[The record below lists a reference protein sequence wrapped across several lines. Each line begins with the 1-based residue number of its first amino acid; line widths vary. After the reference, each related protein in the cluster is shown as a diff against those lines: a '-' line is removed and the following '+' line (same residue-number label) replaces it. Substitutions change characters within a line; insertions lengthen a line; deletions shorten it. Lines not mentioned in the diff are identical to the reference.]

1 MALGYMIRMGDKTTC
16 GGQVLDGHRRFIIEG
31 MPRAREGDPVSCGV
45 TGQVYQIVGG
55 VETFTDDGRL
65 VAGNLDSVSSCPCR
79 AGLLPSCNFSYQ
91 SSKGLGASGAGRTAS
106 SAAPSAARQGY
117 TSGSACQTSAASAAM
132 ADSTPRTDTEI
143 AEPGFY
149 IVPNSM
155 SRSALEA
162 ALFDK
167 PSLETLAMFRALN
180 PGQGSIKGGSMII
193 LSDPRNQTCTR
204 EEALLMEAAATV
216 NEALK
221 PLSDEEA
228 DFMVRHYGEISTFL
242 AHSAAAVGV
251 GEAMFSRNL
260 NNVKTSLE
268 NVQKLHWDA
277 FARDGKL
284 NSTQFLA
291 ERARVL
297 ADLDINLS
305 PLTRKAI
312 GFPVHPKLKTAL
324 GLSSRSL
331 VHHWRKAGVGP
342 IPGYA
347 THIERVSRTA
357 KIVQA
362 AGWVGIPISGGASYL
377 KVKDVCMAGSEQ
389 ACTKVKYTEAGG
401 FSVGTA
407 AGIATGYV
415 MAKGAAAAICV
426 ALGVPTVGV
435 APIACGIIAVGAAS
449 FAAGASGSLGGAAIG
464 ELIYEATQ

>member
-117 TSGSACQTSAASAAM
+117 TSGSASQTSAASAAM

-204 EEALLMEAAATV
+204 EEALLMEAAAIV

-221 PLSDEEA
+221 PLNEDEA
-228 DFMVRHYGEISTFL
+228 DFMARHHDEISTFL

-260 NNVKTSLE
+260 NNVKTNLE
-268 NVQKLHWDA
+268 EIQ
-277 FARDGKL
+277 
-284 NSTQFLA
+284 
-291 ERARVL
+291 
-297 ADLDINLS
+297 DLYGN
-305 PLTRKAI
+305 
-312 GFPVHPKLKTAL
+312 
-324 GLSSRSL
+324 
-331 VHHWRKAGVGP
+331 
-342 IPGYA
+342 
-347 THIERVSRTA
+347 
-357 KIVQA
+357 
-362 AGWVGIPISGGASYL
+362 
-377 KVKDVCMAGSEQ
+377 SEQ
-389 ACTKVKYTEAGG
+389 VTHQPEIGG
-401 FSVGTA
+401 LGMPKSPIFSR
-407 AGIATGYV
+407 
-415 MAKGAAAAICV
+415 
-426 ALGVPTVGV
+426 
-435 APIACGIIAVGAAS
+435 
-449 FAAGASGSLGGAAIG
+449 
-464 ELIYEATQ
+464 